1 MLNSDAKHSLKSTFF
16 INNLSR
22 KNKRISKV
30 SIFPITFK
38 FLDVCTVT
46 NNQHSSTGI
55 LYHMFKY
62 LDTPLCITYSSLSSF
77 FTFFP
82 LSGYALPPPPGWGCH
97 FFQVSHPGIGTMT
110 SIAISAVRVISS
122 RVRIEWSGQMSSVWI
137 AMIPNPASISS
148 MSPVSKSTRHSENQQ

>member
-1 MLNSDAKHSLKSTFF
+1 MQNIHWKVLFLSIIFLLKKKKESQKQASSLLHSSSLMFAQSLTINIHQQGFF
-16 INNLSR
+16 IICLN
-22 KNKRISKV
+22 
-30 SIFPITFK
+30 
-38 FLDVCTVT
+38 
-46 NNQHSSTGI
+46 
-55 LYHMFKY
+55 Y

-110 SIAISAVRVISS
+110 SISISAVGVISS
-122 RVRIEWSGQMSSVWI
+122 RVRIEWSGQISPVWI
-137 AMIPNPASISS
+137 TLIPNPASISS